1 MSTTSSNVTSQSAD
15 AIAVNPLPVGAIIA
29 FGGSDAPNGW
39 LLCVGQTI
47 SQSTYPNLFAV
58 IGGTVPDLRSRF
70 VVGAGQGNG
79 LTNYPL
85 KNTGGLEN
93 VTLNVNQ
100 IPSHQH
106 FGFGEAYDDWPLGY
120 QGSNQ
125 KGSKGGMDNDNHY
138 YGTTN
143 TGGGQAHENRPPY
156 FALTYIIKY

>member
-1 MSTTSSNVTSQSAD
+1 MSTLANAVPAQSAD
-15 AIAVNPLPVGAIIA
+15 TVAINPLPVGSIIS

-70 VVGAGQGNG
+70 VIGTGQGNG
-79 LTNYPL
+79 LSNYPL
-85 KNTGGLEN
+85 KSTGGVET

-106 FGFGEAYDDWPLGY
+106 YGFGESTSTWPMGT
-120 QGSNQ
+120 QSSNQ
-125 KGSKGGMDNDNHY
+125 MGSKGGIDYDNYY
-138 YGTTN
+138 YGTTS
-143 TGGGQAHENRPPY
+143 TGGSQAHENRPPY
-156 FALTYIIKY
+156 FALAYIIKY